1 MSPLE
6 NLGFILGTS
15 FASGLNLYAT
25 MSVAGLLQRFD
36 LVDLPPALTVLAHPV
51 ILGLSLTLFLVEFL
65 ADKIPW
71 VDSVWD
77 TVHTFIRPPAAA
89 VLGFGAMAGLDEPWR
104 IGSALLAGTVALT
117 SHGAKASTRAAANTS
132 PEPFSNWLLSF
143 AEDAVA
149 IFLTWMATTHPVITG
164 IIVVALLAVAVLIL
178 RTFYRALTRLR
189 DRLHDLVRQP
199 AAAGPP
205 GIPPPPPP
213 PPPPPGPPG

>member
-25 MSVAGLLQRFD
+25 MSVAGLLQRLD
-36 LVDLPPALTVLAHPV
+36 LVDLPPALAVLAHPV

-77 TVHTFIRPPAAA
+77 MVHTFIRPPAAA
-89 VLGFGAMAGLDEPWR
+89 VLAFGAMAGLDEPWR
-104 IGSALLAGTVALT
+104 TGSALLAGAVALT

-149 IFLTWMATTHPVITG
+149 IFLTWMATTHPVITA
-164 IIVVALLAVAVLIL
+164 IIVVVLLVVAVLIL
-178 RTFYRALTRLR
+178 RAFYRALTGLR
-189 DRLHDLVRQP
+189 DRLRELVRP
-199 AAAGPP
+199 PTAAGPP
-205 GIPPPPPP
+205 GTGMPPPPPP
-213 PPPPPGPPG
+213 SDAPG